1 VPSEEPFASR
11 FIATLRDLPGM
22 IDTCIFI
29 GVVSLALEGLTL
41 RLWFSPASE
50 VPIYRQLATQVQ
62 LAILSGDLKPGE
74 RLPSTRELA
83 RRFSIHPNTV
93 SAGYRQ
99 LARDGWVEYRHGSGV
114 YIQSEVAPARTPEQI
129 LDQHIVE
136 FFKAVRELQFPAAAI
151 RQRVAEWIAAP
162 PPDHFVLIDPDVEA
176 REILLTE
183 IRKLTTWPA
192 VAISIEEAANPE
204 TMLAAIPLCR
214 PSKTK
219 MVRAVLPAGT
229 ELVPLQIRSA
239 NKWLDPELPSL
250 KGRLIGVVSSW
261 VDFREFARTMLAA
274 TGVDPDLLV
283 VRNPKQRRWQ
293 RGLDQTGAIICDAH
307 TAAAREL
314 PKGPRVFVFSL
325 LADAFQLELNKF
337 SDSSQFL

>member
-1 VPSEEPFASR
+1 
-11 FIATLRDLPGM
+11 
-22 IDTCIFI
+22 
-29 GVVSLALEGLTL
+29 LALEGLTL

-99 LARDGWVEYRHGSGV
+99 LARDGWVEHRHGSGV
-114 YIQSEVAPARTPEQI
+114 YIQSEVAPAQTPEQI
-129 LDQHIVE
+129 LDQHIVA
-136 FFKAVRELQFPAAAI
+136 FFKAVRELRLPAVAI

-192 VAISIEEAANPE
+192 AAISIEEAAKPDA
-204 TMLAAIPLCR
+204 MLAAIPLCR

-219 MVRAVLPAGT
+219 MVRAALPAGT

-261 VDFREFARTMLAA
+261 ADFREIARTMLAA
-274 TGVDPDLLV
+274 AGVDPDLLV
-283 VRNPKQRRWQ
+283 VRTPTRPRWQ

-307 TAAAREL
+307 TAAVREL
-314 PKGPRVFVFSL
+314 PNEPRVFVFSL
-325 LADAFQLELNKF
+325 LADAFQLELSKF

>member
-1 VPSEEPFASR
+1 
-11 FIATLRDLPGM
+11 M
-22 IDTCIFI
+22 
-29 GVVSLALEGLTL
+29 
-41 RLWFSPASE
+41 RLWFSAASE

-62 LAILSGDLKPGE
+62 LAILSGDLRPGE

-114 YIQSEVAPARTPEQI
+114 YIQADAAPAQTPEQI
-129 LDQHIVE
+129 LDQHIVA
-136 FFKAVRELQFPAAAI
+136 FFKTVRELRLPAVAI

-162 PPDHFVLIDPDVEA
+162 PPDHFVLIDPDPEA

-183 IRKLTTWPA
+183 IRSLTTWPA
-192 VAISIEEAANPE
+192 TAITIAEAANPE
-204 TMLAAIPLCR
+204 ATLAAIPLSR

-219 MVRAVLPAGT
+219 MVRAALPAGL
-229 ELVPLQIRSA
+229 ELIPLQIRSA
-239 NKWLDPELPSL
+239 NRWLDPELPSL
-250 KGRLIGVVSSW
+250 KNKMIGVVSAW
-261 VDFREFARTMLAA
+261 VDFREIARTMLAA
-274 TGVDPDLLV
+274 AGVEPDLLV
-283 VRNPKQRRWQ
+283 VRNPRRPRWQ

-307 TAAAREL
+307 TAATRAL
-314 PKGPRVFVFSL
+314 PKGPRIFVFSL
-325 LADAFQLELNKF
+325 LADAFQAELSKF